1 MYSIVDFIQVDI
13 GVVAACFS
21 VPAGKGRPQLSYC
34 VIQLYQRMDSF
45 GTPLNN
51 LFQSLCVNHTVS
63 VVHECS
69 SSCMFKSLPVGT
81 QVERR
86 TVMSHK
92 LTFDHDF
99 CNNIYSRNLYCM
111 Q

>member
-1 MYSIVDFIQVDI
+1 
-13 GVVAACFS
+13 
-21 VPAGKGRPQLSYC
+21 
-34 VIQLYQRMDSF
+34 MDSF

-51 LFQSLCVNHTVS
+51 EYDCPLYSLTDLFHCVQSLCINHTVS

-81 QVERR
+81 QVKRQ

>member
-21 VPAGKGRPQLSYC
+21 VPAGKGRPHLSYC

-51 LFQSLCVNHTVS
+51 EYDCPLYQSLCVNHTVS
-63 VVHECS
+63 VVHECKFF
-69 SSCMFKSLPVGT
+69 MHV
-81 QVERR
+81 
-86 TVMSHK
+86 
-92 LTFDHDF
+92 
-99 CNNIYSRNLYCM
+99 
-111 Q
+111 